1 MDTPRTSSDAYAGAV
16 HCASALSEMLPL
28 QGIVGRSPAY
38 LEMTAQIRKM
48 AGADAPVL
56 IEGETGSGKELAAR
70 AMHYLSPRRDKPFVP
85 LNCGAIPDTL
95 IEAELFGHVRGAFTD
110 AKQSRAGVIAHANG
124 GSLFLDE
131 IDALSPKG
139 QVTLLRFLQDRHYRP
154 VGHGVEH
161 VSDAR
166 IIAAS
171 NKPMHEL
178 MAGGGFRIDLLY
190 RLNILNLSVPPL
202 RKRVEDIQ
210 PLAEHYLR
218 LFCTRYQ
225 RATKH
230 LHGDTIAWMQQHA
243 WPGNVRELE
252 NLIHRLV
259 LLQDGEQI
267 RYIGQSTGNNGID
280 ADDACPNY
288 QYAKA
293 RAIETFER
301 AYLSQILAAA
311 RGNVSA
317 AARLACKER
326 RALGKLLKK
335 HGIDKDSYRV

>member
-1 MDTPRTSSDAYAGAV
+1 MDTPRTSSDAYAGAI
-16 HCASALSEMLPL
+16 HCTPALSEMLPL

-171 NKPMHEL
+171 NKPMHDL
-178 MAGGGFRIDLLY
+178 STGGGFRIDLLY
-190 RLNILNLSVPPL
+190 RLNILNLSVPSL
-202 RKRVEDIQ
+202 RKRVEDIL
-210 PLAEHYLR
+210 PLAEHYLH

-225 RATKH
+225 RPAKH

-267 RYIGQSTGNNGID
+267 RYTGESAGSNGID

-288 QYAKA
+288 QNAKA